1 MLKVSTRTDMIE
13 YLLIVSGVLIFG
25 LQHSGIS
32 ALRIKN
38 YIIDRWGKEG
48 YARLFNTTSI
58 VGIMVPFIAM
68 NYWNWLYFV
77 IEPGLIQ
84 PLLFSSGVVLIAIG
98 LVVTMMASRVISVST
113 VADMRTDREADL
125 VTGGIYSRTRHPLYL
140 ATILLLLGLAALYP
154 FDRVIVF
161 SIALCV
167 YVIIGAY
174 LEERK
179 LIIHYGQKYLEY
191 RKQAGFMLP
200 RIRSPQ
206 T

>member
-1 MLKVSTRTDMIE
+1 MIE

-32 ALRIKN
+32 ALRVKN

-48 YARLFNTTSI
+48 YARLFNATSI
-58 VGIMVPFIAM
+58 VGILVPFIAM

-77 IEPGLIQ
+77 IEPSLVQ

-98 LVVTMMASRVISVST
+98 LVVAMMASRVISVST

-125 VTGGIYSRTRHPLYL
+125 VTSGIYSRTRHPLYL

-179 LIIHYGQKYLEY
+179 LVIHYGQKYLEY

-200 RIRSPQ
+200 RIRGPQ

>member
-1 MLKVSTRTDMIE
+1 MIE

-32 ALRIKN
+32 ALRVKN
-38 YIIDRWGKEG
+38 RIIDRWGKEG
-48 YARLFNTTSI
+48 YARLFNATSI
-58 VGIMVPFIAM
+58 VGIIVPFIAM
-68 NYWNWLYFV
+68 NYWDWLYFI
-77 IEPGLIQ
+77 IEPALIQ
-84 PLLFSSGVVLIAIG
+84 PLLFMSGVVLIVIG

-113 VADMRTDREADL
+113 VADMRTDREAEL

-161 SIALCV
+161 SIALSV
-167 YVIIGAY
+167 YVFIGAY

-179 LIIHYGQKYLEY
+179 LVIHYGQTYLDY
-191 RKQAGFMLP
+191 RKHAGFMLP
-200 RIRSPQ
+200 RIRGRRA
-206 T
+206 

>member
-1 MLKVSTRTDMIE
+1 MIE

-38 YIIDRWGKEG
+38 RIIDRWGKEG
-48 YARLFNTTSI
+48 YAKLFNATSI
-58 VGIMVPFIAM
+58 VGIIVPFIAM
-68 NYWNWLYFV
+68 NYWDWFYFI
-77 IEPGLIQ
+77 IEPALIQ
-84 PLLFSSGVVLIAIG
+84 PLLFASGVVLIIVG

-113 VADMRTDREADL
+113 VADMRTDREAEL

-161 SIALCV
+161 SIALSI
-167 YVIIGAY
+167 YVIVGAY

-179 LIIHYGQKYLEY
+179 LIIHYGQTYLEY

-200 RIRSPQ
+200 RIRGP
-206 T
+206 

>member
-1 MLKVSTRTDMIE
+1 MIE
-13 YLLIVSGVLIFG
+13 YLLIVLGVLIFG

-32 ALRIKN
+32 ALRVKN
-38 YIIDRWGKEG
+38 RIINRWGKEG
-48 YARLFNTTSI
+48 YAKLFNATSI
-58 VGIMVPFIAM
+58 VGIIVPFIAM
-68 NYWNWLYFV
+68 NYWNWFYFV
-77 IEPGLIQ
+77 IEPAVIQ
-84 PLLFSSGVVLIAIG
+84 PLLFVSGVVLVIIG
-98 LVVTMMASRVISVST
+98 LVVTRMASRVISVST
-113 VADMRTDREADL
+113 VADMRTDRKAEL

-161 SIALCV
+161 SIALSF

-179 LIIHYGQKYLEY
+179 LVIHYGDAYLEY

-200 RIRSPQ
+200 RIRSL
-206 T
+206 

>member
-1 MLKVSTRTDMIE
+1 VIE
-13 YLLIVSGVLIFG
+13 YLLIVLGVLIFG

-32 ALRIKN
+32 ALRVKN
-38 YIIDRWGKEG
+38 RIINRWGKEG
-48 YARLFNTTSI
+48 YAKLFNATSI
-58 VGIMVPFIAM
+58 VGIIVPFIAM
-68 NYWNWLYFV
+68 NYWNWFYFV
-77 IEPGLIQ
+77 IEPAVIQ
-84 PLLFSSGVVLIAIG
+84 PLLFVSGVVLVIIG
-98 LVVTMMASRVISVST
+98 LVVTRMASRVISVST
-113 VADMRTDREADL
+113 VADMRTDRKAEL

-161 SIALCV
+161 SIALSF

-179 LIIHYGQKYLEY
+179 LVIHYGDAYLEY

-200 RIRSPQ
+200 RIRSL
-206 T
+206 